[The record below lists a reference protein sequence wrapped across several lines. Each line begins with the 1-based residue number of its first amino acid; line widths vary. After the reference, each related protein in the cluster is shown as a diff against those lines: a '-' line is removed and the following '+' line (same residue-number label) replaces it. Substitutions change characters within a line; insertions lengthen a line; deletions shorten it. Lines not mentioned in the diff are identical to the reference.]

1 MLCSDEAQEDL
12 LSLMAVLDHWVFHI
26 HSPDYSLGDIVGWIQ
41 KRVGCKR
48 IEVSPQYLL
57 MTSAGPSAL
66 MLLRWHQITPFQ
78 GELSVHS
85 RYIIVRNDY
94 IFWTVSSSGHCVMT
108 SSFMITFTK
117 LESECVHCI

>member
-1 MLCSDEAQEDL
+1 MFISVFFLYPDEVKEDL

-26 HSPDYSLGDIVGWIQ
+26 DSPDHSLGDIDGWIQ

-57 MTSAGPSAL
+57 LKSSGPSAF
-66 MLLRWHQITPFQ
+66 MLLHWHQITPFQ

-85 RYIIVRNDY
+85 R
-94 IFWTVSSSGHCVMT
+94 
-108 SSFMITFTK
+108 
-117 LESECVHCI
+117 

>member
-1 MLCSDEAQEDL
+1 MPTKCDLNFYPWMFIIVSFLCLDEVKEDL
-12 LSLMAVLDHWVFHI
+12 LSLMVVLDHWVFHVDC
-26 HSPDYSLGDIVGWIQ
+26 PDHSLGDIDGWIQ

-57 MTSAGPSAL
+57 LDSSGPSAL

-85 RYIIVRNDY
+85 R
-94 IFWTVSSSGHCVMT
+94 
-108 SSFMITFTK
+108 
-117 LESECVHCI
+117 